1 MEDLLYSE
9 KQLPVRS
16 EALGHVFAWSA
27 ARVNG
32 SIWVHRQ
39 ATAETRESFNLS
51 LRWERKDVRLG
62 WTYQRMASLGM
73 ANMALGSIISMES

>member
-51 LRWERKDVRLG
+51 LR
-62 WTYQRMASLGM
+62 
-73 ANMALGSIISMES
+73 